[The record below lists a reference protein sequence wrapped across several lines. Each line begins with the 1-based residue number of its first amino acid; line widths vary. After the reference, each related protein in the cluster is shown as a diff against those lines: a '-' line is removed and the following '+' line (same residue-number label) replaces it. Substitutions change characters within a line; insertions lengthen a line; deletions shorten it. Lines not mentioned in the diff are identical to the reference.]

1 MASEWIELLLRV
13 NLALAAG
20 VAVVMA
26 VRPLARRYFGAR
38 IAYGLWLLPLAA
50 AAMCFAPQRVEHVV
64 LEPVSAPLGRAAPV
78 AIETVAAQP
87 PYLLWAWIAGALLSI
102 VVLALRQA
110 RFTMALGRLHKRDD
124 LGQHVCAAESCEH
137 GPAVIG
143 VLRPIIITPAD
154 FDSRFDAEER
164 RIVLAHE
171 RAHMAQGDPWINVL
185 VVLLQCV
192 NWFNPFVHIG
202 ARALR
207 VDQELACDA
216 AVLAQSDGIR
226 RRYAEAMLKTHIAA
240 SAPIGCAWPPSDL
253 NALKER
259 IAMLKRNLP
268 SRTQTLLGGAAIVV
282 ATAGIAAAAWA
293 AQPARIVTTVA
304 VAAPAAAL
312 DGKPTRSLESL
323 APLES
328 METFEALAS
337 LEGLASLESLASLE
351 ALVSL
356 DDLDVDVEI
365 DEDDLMSGEA
375 RVVRDGVTIRYEDL
389 SPEERAEIRRSLDQ
403 ARVARDQA
411 RVQVRE
417 ARDQA
422 RVRVMEARDQERAA
436 RAVAR
441 THGDDAE
448 RIHDAR
454 EAAQEAREA
463 AQEAREAEREAR
475 QEQIEAE
482 REARAEAAEAR
493 AEAMVEVREAMLEME
508 NELARLGPEERAH
521 AREALREAHS
531 EIARE
536 LQRARARGDADEIE
550 ALEIAER
557 SLRSSMRN
565 GN

>member
-26 VRPLARRYFGAR
+26 LRPLARRYFGAR

-64 LEPVSAPLGRAAPV
+64 LEPVSVPLGRAAPV

-87 PYLLWAWIAGALLSI
+87 PYLLWAWIAGALLSLI
-102 VVLALRQA
+102 ILALRQA
-110 RFTMALGRLHKRDD
+110 RFTLALGRLHKRDD
-124 LGQHVCAAESCEH
+124 LGRHVRSAETCEH

-185 VVLLQCV
+185 VVLLQCM

-282 ATAGIAAAAWA
+282 ATGGIAAAAWA
-293 AQPARIVTTVA
+293 AQPTRIVTTVA
-304 VAAPAAAL
+304 VAPAAAI
-312 DGKPTRSLESL
+312 DGEPMKSLESL
-323 APLES
+323 ASLES
-328 METFEALAS
+328 MDSFEA
-337 LEGLASLESLASLE
+337 LASLESLASLE
-351 ALVSL
+351 ALASL
-356 DDLDVDVEI
+356 ENLDVDVDVDI
-365 DEDDLMSGEA
+365 DEDDLVGGDA
-375 RVVRDGVTIRYEDL
+375 RVVRDGVVIRYEDL
-389 SPEERAEIRRSLDQ
+389 SPEERAEIRRSL
-403 ARVARDQA
+403 VARDQA
-411 RVQVRE
+411 RAQVRE
-417 ARDQA
+417 ARNQA
-422 RVRVMEARDQERAA
+422 RVRVMEARDQERQA

-441 THGDDAE
+441 AHGDDLE
-448 RIHDAR
+448 RIRDAR

-475 QEQIEAE
+475 QERLEAE
-482 REARAEAAEAR
+482 REARADAAEAR
-493 AEAMVEVREAMLEME
+493 AEAMVEVREAMLEMQ
-508 NELARLGPEERAH
+508 NELARLSPQERAY
-521 AREALREAHS
+521 ARGALREAHS

-536 LQRARARGDADEIE
+536 LQQARARGDTDEIE

-557 SLRSSMRN
+557 SLRDAARN

>member
-26 VRPLARRYFGAR
+26 LRPLARRFFGAR

-64 LEPVSAPLGRAAPV
+64 LEPVSVPLGRDAPV
-78 AIETVAAQP
+78 ALEAVAAQP
-87 PYLLWAWIAGALLSI
+87 PYLLWAWVAGALLSL

-110 RFTMALGRLHKRDD
+110 RFTLALGRLHKRDD
-124 LGQHVCAAESCEH
+124 LGRHVRGAESCEH

-154 FDSRFDAEER
+154 FDSRFDVEER

-216 AVLAQSDGIR
+216 AVLAQSDGLR

-282 ATAGIAAAAWA
+282 ATAGVAAAAWA
-293 AQPARIVTTVA
+293 AQPTRIVTTVA
-304 VAAPAAAL
+304 ITAAPVAAVAA
-312 DGKPTRSLESL
+312 
-323 APLES
+323 
-328 METFEALAS
+328 EAEAMQ
-337 LEGLASLESLASLE
+337 SLE
-351 ALVSL
+351 ALALLESLTSLEPLTSLEAPASL
-356 DDLDVDVEI
+356 DALDIESDADELDEEDLAG
-365 DEDDLMSGEA
+365 GEA
-375 RVVRDGVTIRYEDL
+375 RIMRDGVVIRYEDL
-389 SPEERAEIRRSLDQ
+389 SPEERAELRRSLEQARAAREQ

-411 RVQVRE
+411 RVQARE

-422 RVRVMEARDQERAA
+422 RVRVMEARNQEREA

-441 THGDDAE
+441 ANSHDVE
-448 RIHDAR
+448 RIRD
-454 EAAQEAREA
+454 AREA

-475 QEQIEAE
+475 QEQLEAE
-482 REARAEAAEAR
+482 REARADAAEAR

-536 LQRARARGDADEIE
+536 LRRARARGDADEIA